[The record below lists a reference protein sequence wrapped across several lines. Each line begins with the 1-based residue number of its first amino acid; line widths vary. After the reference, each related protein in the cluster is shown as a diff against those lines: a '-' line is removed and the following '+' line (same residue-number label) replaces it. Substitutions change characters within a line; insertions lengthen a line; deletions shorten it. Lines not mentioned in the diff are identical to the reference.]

1 MHPPADFDTAA
12 MAPDGRR
19 AKLIAEG
26 ALQQTGKRRVRHVM
40 GWVIL
45 LLAGT
50 ALGFNIDDA
59 LLAWVQN
66 RHGQAARQRVQNWR
80 DLLATSPSL
89 AEMQKLEAVNT
100 FFNRLNFTPDRQTWQ
115 REDYW
120 ATPLE
125 TLALGAGD
133 CEDFALAKYFTLT
146 ALGVEESRLRL
157 TYVKALKLNQAHM
170 VLTYY
175 AEPDAAPWVLDNLDP
190 RIKPATD
197 RDDLVPVYSFNGM
210 GLWLARQR
218 GQGKPA
224 GGSERLPLWRDMLER
239 MRQESNRTDLER
251 SP

>member
-1 MHPPADFDTAA
+1 M
-12 MAPDGRR
+12 
-19 AKLIAEG
+19 
-26 ALQQTGKRRVRHVM
+26 RRVRHFM
-40 GWVIL
+40 GLFIL
-45 LLAGT
+45 LLT
-50 ALGFNIDDA
+50 HESLSFNIDDEW
-59 LLAWVQN
+59 LARIQN
-66 RHGQAARQRVQNWR
+66 RHSQASRQRVQNWR
-80 DLLATSPSL
+80 DLLATSQSL
-89 AEMQKLEAVNT
+89 AEMQKLEVVNT
-100 FFNRLNFTPDRQTWQ
+100 FFNRLNFTPDLQTWK

-125 TLALGAGD
+125 TLAIGAGD

-146 ALGVEESRLRL
+146 ALGVDESRLRL
-157 TYVKALKLNQAHM
+157 TYVKAVKLNQAHM

-175 AEPDAAPWVLDNLDP
+175 AEPDAIPWVLDNLDP
-190 RIKPATD
+190 RIKPATA

-239 MRQESNRTDLER
+239 MRQESNRTDPER

>member
-1 MHPPADFDTAA
+1 M
-12 MAPDGRR
+12 PDGRQAR
-19 AKLIAEG
+19 PVAEDKLRK
-26 ALQQTGKRRVRHVM
+26 TGMRRVRHFV
-40 GWVIL
+40 GLFIL
-45 LLAGT
+45 LLAHES
-50 ALGFNIDDA
+50 LSFNIDDA
-59 LLAWVQN
+59 LLARIQN
-66 RHGQAARQRVQNWR
+66 RHGQASRQRVQSWR
-80 DLLATSPSL
+80 DLLATSQSL
-89 AEMQKLEAVNT
+89 AEMQKLEVVNT
-100 FFNRLNFTPDRQTWQ
+100 FFNRLNFTPDRQTWK

-125 TLALGAGD
+125 TLAIGAGD

-175 AEPDAAPWVLDNLDP
+175 AEPDAIPWVLDNLDP
-190 RIKPATD
+190 GIKPATD